1 MISRID
7 KLRVKASYVEAAA
20 FFRSKGH
27 RGKGK
32 GIIHRNYRDRVPTI
46 IRDRV
51 PTIIR
56 ILTYDRTLL
65 CDTASA

>member
-46 IRDRV
+46 IREGG
-51 PTIIR
+51 IEC
-56 ILTYDRTLL
+56 LL
-65 CDTASA
+65 L